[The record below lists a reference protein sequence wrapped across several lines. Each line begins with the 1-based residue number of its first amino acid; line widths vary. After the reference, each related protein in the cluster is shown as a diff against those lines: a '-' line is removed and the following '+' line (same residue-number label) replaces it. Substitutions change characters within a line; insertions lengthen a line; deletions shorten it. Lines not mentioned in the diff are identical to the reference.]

1 MRPTPYV
8 ASLRVYEPIEAFDPV
23 DRVRWKQIPMN
34 IHTGNDEQKLAL
46 RRVIR
51 PEPPFAQKDGAHIL
65 EHDGERFVA
74 PWSTAIRT
82 WAALAD
88 FKTMLPSTVFPFF
101 LPQNVEEAISAG
113 SADWQPT
120 APHIL
125 TETWTIPPRWFS
137 LFAPEERIRGSDSNG
152 AFCIAR
158 AKIANAKTRC
168 DFTHEA
174 VVNAF
179 GEGGVE
185 EEIQDLYDWMDMF
198 HPKSLV
204 ELDYGGLADYL
215 NMALAELGGIEADS
229 SIEDIHESLAGL
241 AANDGATAGL
251 GYERLIT
258 RWRKVSA
265 FEQAS

>member
-113 SADWQPT
+113 SEDLQPT

-125 TETWTIPPRWFS
+125 TETWAIPPRWF
-137 LFAPEERIRGSDSNG
+137 
-152 AFCIAR
+152 
-158 AKIANAKTRC
+158 
-168 DFTHEA
+168 
-174 VVNAF
+174 
-179 GEGGVE
+179 
-185 EEIQDLYDWMDMF
+185 
-198 HPKSLV
+198 
-204 ELDYGGLADYL
+204 
-215 NMALAELGGIEADS
+215 
-229 SIEDIHESLAGL
+229 
-241 AANDGATAGL
+241 
-251 GYERLIT
+251 
-258 RWRKVSA
+258 
-265 FEQAS
+265 

>member
-88 FKTMLPSTVFPFF
+88 FKTMLPSSVFPLF

-113 SADWQPT
+113 SEDWQPT

-125 TETWTIPPRWFS
+125 TETWAIPPRWFS
-137 LFAPEERIRGSDSNG
+137 LFVPEERLRGDSPDG
-152 AFCIAR
+152 PFTIMRTKMEHARERIAVTY
-158 AKIANAKTRC
+158 A
-168 DFTHEA
+168 A
-174 VVNAF
+174 VLKAF
-179 GEGGVE
+179 GDGEVSDE
-185 EEIQDLYDWMDMF
+185 VKDLLEWLDLF
-198 HPKSLV
+198 HPRSIV
-204 ELDYGGLADYL
+204 ELDYGGLAGFLVQLDGSL
-215 NMALAELGGIEADS
+215 DLDTSVEDVHA
-229 SIEDIHESLAGL
+229 SIQGLIAGDGV
-241 AANDGATAGL
+241 AAGR
-251 GYERLIT
+251 GYERLVS
-258 RWRKVSA
+258 RWRRIAA
-265 FEQAS
+265 FEYAT

>member
-65 EHDGERFVA
+65 EHEGERFVA

-113 SADWQPT
+113 SEDWQPS

-125 TETWTIPPRWFS
+125 TETWAIPPRWFS
-137 LFAPEERIRGSDSNG
+137 LFVPEER
-152 AFCIAR
+152 
-158 AKIANAKTRC
+158 
-168 DFTHEA
+168 
-174 VVNAF
+174 
-179 GEGGVE
+179 
-185 EEIQDLYDWMDMF
+185 YDEF
-198 HPKSLV
+198 INK
-204 ELDYGGLADYL
+204 
-215 NMALAELGGIEADS
+215 
-229 SIEDIHESLAGL
+229 
-241 AANDGATAGL
+241 
-251 GYERLIT
+251 
-258 RWRKVSA
+258 
-265 FEQAS
+265 